1 MAEQRAMTL
10 VKKFKKDEVYAAEYK
25 DFMEDV
31 ISKGYAEKVPR
42 DQLHRNDGQVCIAN
56 FALQRTADDNSGK
69 YDEEVTETIKHNF
82 YVDDCLKELVE
93 RVSSHVLL
101 QLLDDLLQDR
111 VVNDGEKDA
120 VIEENKSTAD
130 KARCLLDKVRKRG
143 PKASGKFISR
153 LQEWAL
159 SRHLHCQI
167 YPMKEK
173 GQRKR
178 MALLIN
184 NVKFDHL
191 SERRGAEKDVEN
203 MEKLL
208 KALGYTVETHRDLS
222 AQDID
227 EAVKGFSQHQAHL
240 ESDSTFV
247 VIMSHGKRDAICG
260 IHYNDED
267 PQKKNLFL
275 IDNIFKH
282 LNTKNC
288 AGLRNKPKVIVIQA
302 CRGDEIRTVSDSA
315 SAPKSLEDDGMWKE
329 LKERDF
335 ACLIAYTPD
344 TMSYRDPVKGA
355 ILIQKLVETINTH
368 AHKDHIEELFRK
380 VRYQFD
386 GSKCQMPVT
395 DRTSLVKKF
404 YLFPGL

>member
-1 MAEQRAMTL
+1 MADKLLFDAR
-10 VKKFKKDEVYAAEYK
+10 
-25 DFMEDV
+25 
-31 ISKGYAEKVPR
+31 
-42 DQLHRNDGQVCIAN
+42 
-56 FALQRTADDNSGK
+56 
-69 YDEEVTETIKHNF
+69 
-82 YVDDCLKELVE
+82 KELVE

-111 VVNDGEKDA
+111 VLNDGEKDA

-143 PKASGKFISR
+143 PKACGKFISR
-153 LQEWAL
+153 LQERDPDLCELLNLGAVSPPAPPAPSQQEASAVLIPCTPQFKKAL
-159 SRHLHCQI
+159 LEKEGAEL

-203 MEKLL
+203 MEEQL
-208 KALGYTVETHRDLS
+208 KALDYTVETHRDLS

-227 EAVKGFSQHQAHL
+227 EAVKRFSQHQAHL

-260 IHYNDED
+260 IHYNPKH
-267 PQKKNLFL
+267 PQENNLFL
-275 IDNIFKH
+275 IDNIFTH
-282 LNTKNC
+282 LNTENC

-302 CRGDEIRTVSDSA
+302 CRGGEIGTVWVSDSA
-315 SAPKSLEDDGMWKE
+315 SAPKSLEDDGMWRE

-335 ACLIAYTPD
+335 ACLMACTPD
-344 TMSYRDPVKGA
+344 TMAYRDPVKGA

-386 GSKCQMPVT
+386 GSKRQMPVT

>member
-1 MAEQRAMTL
+1 MA
-10 VKKFKKDEVYAAEYK
+10 
-25 DFMEDV
+25 
-31 ISKGYAEKVPR
+31 
-42 DQLHRNDGQVCIAN
+42 DQLLFDAR
-56 FALQRTADDNSGK
+56 
-69 YDEEVTETIKHNF
+69 
-82 YVDDCLKELVE
+82 VDFVE
-93 RVSSHVLL
+93 RVLSEVLL
-101 QLLDDLLQDR
+101 QLLDDLLKDEVLTGR
-111 VVNDGEKDA
+111 EKKA
-120 VIEENKSTAD
+120 LIEENKSTSD
-130 KARCLLDKVRKRG
+130 KARCLLDKMRKRG
-143 PKASGKFISR
+143 PKACGKFISR
-153 LQEWAL
+153 LQERDPDLCELLNLGAVSPPAPPAPLEELSLPLRQQEVTCSPSQQEASAVLIPCTPQFKKAL
-159 SRHLHCQI
+159 LEKEGAEL

-203 MEKLL
+203 MEKQL
-208 KALGYTVETHRDLS
+208 KELDYTVETHRDLS
-222 AQDID
+222 AQDIN

-302 CRGDEIRTVSDSA
+302 CRGGMLCAESVCKCVFWVSDSA
-315 SAPKSLEDDGMWKE
+315 SAPKSLEDDGMWRE

-335 ACLIAYTPD
+335 ACLMACTPD
-344 TMSYRDPVKGA
+344 TMSYRDPEKGA

-380 VRYQFD
+380 VRNQFD
-386 GSKCQMPVT
+386 GSKLQMPVT
-395 DRTSLVKKF
+395 ERTSLGKKF

>member
-1 MAEQRAMTL
+1 MADKLLFDAR
-10 VKKFKKDEVYAAEYK
+10 
-25 DFMEDV
+25 
-31 ISKGYAEKVPR
+31 
-42 DQLHRNDGQVCIAN
+42 
-56 FALQRTADDNSGK
+56 
-69 YDEEVTETIKHNF
+69 
-82 YVDDCLKELVE
+82 KELVE

-111 VVNDGEKDA
+111 VLNDGEKDA

-153 LQEWAL
+153 LQERDPDLCELLNLGPVSPPAPPSPSELSLPLPQQEVTCSPSQQEPSAVLIPCTPQFKKAL
-159 SRHLHCQI
+159 LEKEGAEI

-203 MEKLL
+203 MEEQL
-208 KALGYTVETHRDLS
+208 KALDYTVETHRDLS
-222 AQDID
+222 AQDIN

-260 IHYNDED
+260 IHYNPKH
-267 PQKKNLFL
+267 PQENNLFL
-275 IDNIFKH
+275 IDNIFTH
-282 LNTKNC
+282 LNTENC

-302 CRGDEIRTVSDSA
+302 CRGGEIGTVWVSDSA
-315 SAPKSLEDDGMWKE
+315 SAPKSLEDDGMWRE

-335 ACLIAYTPD
+335 ACLMACTPD
-344 TMSYRDPVKGA
+344 KKSYRHPEKGA

-380 VRYQFD
+380 VRNQFD
-386 GSKCQMPVT
+386 RSKFQMPVT
-395 DRTSLVKKF
+395 DRTSLGKKF

>member
-1 MAEQRAMTL
+1 
-10 VKKFKKDEVYAAEYK
+10 
-25 DFMEDV
+25 
-31 ISKGYAEKVPR
+31 
-42 DQLHRNDGQVCIAN
+42 
-56 FALQRTADDNSGK
+56 
-69 YDEEVTETIKHNF
+69 
-82 YVDDCLKELVE
+82 
-93 RVSSHVLL
+93 
-101 QLLDDLLQDR
+101 
-111 VVNDGEKDA
+111 
-120 VIEENKSTAD
+120 
-130 KARCLLDKVRKRG
+130 
-143 PKASGKFISR
+143 
-153 LQEWAL
+153 
-159 SRHLHCQI
+159 
-167 YPMKEK
+167 MKEK

-240 ESDSTFV
+240 ESDSTPP
-247 VIMSHGKRDAICG
+247 
-260 IHYNDED
+260 E
-267 PQKKNLFL
+267 KNLFL

-335 ACLIAYTPD
+335 ACLIACTPD

>member
-1 MAEQRAMTL
+1 MADKLLFDAR
-10 VKKFKKDEVYAAEYK
+10 
-25 DFMEDV
+25 
-31 ISKGYAEKVPR
+31 
-42 DQLHRNDGQVCIAN
+42 
-56 FALQRTADDNSGK
+56 
-69 YDEEVTETIKHNF
+69 
-82 YVDDCLKELVE
+82 KELVE

-111 VVNDGEKDA
+111 VLNDGEKDA

-153 LQEWAL
+153 LQERDPDLCELLNLGPVSPPAPQAPSELSLPLPQQEVTCSPSQQEASAVLIPCTPQFKKAL
-159 SRHLHCQI
+159 LEKEGAEI

-191 SERRGAEKDVEN
+191 SERRGAEKDKEN

-208 KALGYTVETHRDLS
+208 EALGYTVEPHRDLS

-227 EAVKGFSQHQAHL
+227 EAVKRFSQHQAHL

-260 IHYNDED
+260 IHYNPKH
-267 PQKKNLFL
+267 PQENNLFL
-275 IDNIFKH
+275 IDNIFTH
-282 LNTKNC
+282 LNTENC

-302 CRGDEIRTVSDSA
+302 CRGGEIGTVWVSDSA
-315 SAPKSLEDDGMWKE
+315 SAPKSLEDDGMWRE

-335 ACLIAYTPD
+335 ACLMACTPD
-344 TMSYRDPVKGA
+344 TKAYRDREKGA
-355 ILIQKLVETINTH
+355 FLIQKLVETIKTH

-380 VRYQFD
+380 VRNQFD
-386 GSKCQMPVT
+386 GSKLQMPVT
-395 DRTSLVKKF
+395 DRTSLGATW
-404 YLFPGL
+404 LRQ